1 MDLQTYVMDSK
12 AWLKS
17 SGASLPHVSPTF
29 LQMRFNDPARLTCAR
44 VAKAVMRATA
54 FGSRRV
60 AVPHPR
66 QHSLHQVAQCQ
77 AQRHARL
84 RLIKGDL
91 LRRLYNE
98 RDLFSAFMQARIES
112 HPESSAVLRADL
124 QAGYDR
130 FMRVINHYNRSAS
143 PDLGVGLETPGVE
156 SISSAYTAALMQG
169 DIANQHPVDSAL
181 DLPDPPPA
189 SHPPPLTAIL
199 TPWQPGTSACACP
212 RLPGAPFAA
221 LPH

>member
-143 PDLGVGLETPGVE
+143 PDLGVGL
-156 SISSAYTAALMQG
+156 
-169 DIANQHPVDSAL
+169 DS
-181 DLPDPPPA
+181 
-189 SHPPPLTAIL
+189 
-199 TPWQPGTSACACP
+199 G
-212 RLPGAPFAA
+212 R
-221 LPH
+221 